1 MDQDVKDTADRA
13 AQDHVHPHIHERQH
27 SVVNRLARIE
37 GHVHAVK
44 RMVEEGKPCPDVL
57 VQIAALRSALDGVGR
72 IILEDHIRGCMVDA
86 IKTGD
91 FEQSWLDLEQS
102 LERFIG

>member
-1 MDQDVKDTADRA
+1 VDTNTTNPADGTIQNEAR
-13 AQDHVHPHIHERQH
+13 PHIHERQH

-44 RMVEEGKPCPDVL
+44 RMVEEGTPCPDVL
-57 VQIAALRSALDGVGR
+57 MQIAALRSALDNVGR

-86 IKTGD
+86 VKTGD
-91 FEQSWLDLEQS
+91 FEQSWVDLQQS